1 MKSKAKEMNEM
12 TVGQATFELE
22 QELVE
27 ELAHSKLSWHTFWQG
42 IKLFAITR
50 G

>member
-1 MKSKAKEMNEM
+1 MNTM
-12 TVGQATFELE
+12 TVGQTTFALE

-27 ELAHSKLSWHTFWQG
+27 ELAVSKLSWHSFWQG

>member
-1 MKSKAKEMNEM
+1 M